1 MKHTLKTFALLLLS
15 TLCPVAV
22 TAALRLPHLVG
33 DGMVLQCNAEASLWG
48 WCSPHSEVRVE
59 TSWSDTAVTTHA
71 DAEGRWQLFVPTPD
85 ASFEARSITIAADGE
100 RIVLNDILTG
110 EVWICA
116 GQSNMEMPVRG
127 FWSCPVEGAAEVLF
141 TAAEYPGLRFAT
153 LPRTESDEPQED
165 ALTCWRH
172 CTPEN
177 AEWFSAVGTF
187 FARRLGRGLNVPVGI
202 IVCAWGG
209 STVEGWLPKDV
220 AREFPDCAAR
230 EKAEY
235 SFARPWLM
243 YNGMFSPARRFT
255 VRGFLWYQGC
265 SNVGDHATYA
275 DRQCRMSELWRAR

>member
-15 TLCPVAV
+15 ALCPVTV
-22 TAALRLPHLVG
+22 PAALRLPHLVG

-48 WCSPHSEVRVE
+48 HCSPHSEVRVE

-141 TAAEYPGLRFAT
+141 TAAE
-153 LPRTESDEPQED
+153 
-165 ALTCWRH
+165 
-172 CTPEN
+172 
-177 AEWFSAVGTF
+177 
-187 FARRLGRGLNVPVGI
+187 
-202 IVCAWGG
+202 
-209 STVEGWLPKDV
+209 
-220 AREFPDCAAR
+220 
-230 EKAEY
+230 
-235 SFARPWLM
+235 
-243 YNGMFSPARRFT
+243 
-255 VRGFLWYQGC
+255 
-265 SNVGDHATYA
+265 
-275 DRQCRMSELWRAR
+275 